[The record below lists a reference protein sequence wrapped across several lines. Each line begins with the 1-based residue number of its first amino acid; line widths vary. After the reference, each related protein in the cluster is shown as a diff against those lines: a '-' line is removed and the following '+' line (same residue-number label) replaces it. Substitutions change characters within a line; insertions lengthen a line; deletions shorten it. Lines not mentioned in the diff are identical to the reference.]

1 MKQTTQPNRESTIEA
16 LKRLAVKS
24 PSETTVKTYD
34 TLNHEDTVM
43 KDTVT
48 KDTVIEDLVVV
59 KAAETD
65 TMNEYLKMRELDR
78 ATAAEASAEAAAFS
92 ELRREKAAARKKSI
106 DTLKHLVAQNLV
118 AQKVKMTDDID
129 VDTTIDASNDLDYTV
144 LKDENGE
151 EYIKPNRL
159 HSFYGKIDLYKS

>member
-1 MKQTTQPNRESTIEA
+1 MKQTAQPNRESTIEA
-16 LKRLAVKS
+16 LKRLADKS
-24 PSETTVKTYD
+24 PSETTVKTCD
-34 TLNHEDTVM
+34 TLNHE
-43 KDTVT
+43 DTVT

-78 ATAAEASAEAAAFS
+78 ATAAAFS
-92 ELRREKAAARKKSI
+92 ELRREKAADRKKSI

-118 AQKVKMTDDID
+118 AQKVKMTD
-129 VDTTIDASNDLDYTV
+129 VIDASNDLDYTV

-159 HSFYGKIDLYKS
+159 HSFYGKIDIYKS

>member
-1 MKQTTQPNRESTIEA
+1 MKQTAQPNRESTIEA

-43 KDTVT
+43 EDTVTKDTVMEDTVT

-59 KAAETD
+59 KAAKTD

-78 ATAAEASAEAAAFS
+78 AKAAAFS

-106 DTLKHLVAQNLV
+106 DTLKHLV